1 MSAFIKLNKQ
11 DAFITPYTAHKTWS
25 ITNSQTG
32 SYGIQ
37 VYTAISS
44 SGAVFTKDATL
55 TTDNQ
60 YAELVYKNLKHLYYS
75 GVSGSHVPVSYY
87 ESYDQSTLY
96 ENTVR
101 YLPATAS
108 VFSIPKDIFGHAIK
122 PGTVSIESSG
132 SYQQYLSS
140 SFVSGGFIYA
150 PISNGFDIYDNGE
163 GILLDRNNNNVKVGD
178 IIYTHGQLI
187 ITDQETIS
195 DFNIVQHY
203 TIGFKSSYDVFT
215 HTYNC
220 RSNQSQLNFSQNP
233 TTYNNTLTSGSINS
247 NLTGSEFQPYV
258 TTVGLYNDAHELI
271 AIGKLGQPI
280 PKSQYIDTTFVVK
293 FDI

>member
-25 ITNSQTG
+25 IANDETG

-37 VYTAISS
+37 EYTALSS
-44 SGAVFTKDATL
+44 SGTIFPKEATL

-60 YAELVYKNLKHLYYS
+60 YAELVYRNLKHLYYS
-75 GVSGSHVPVSYY
+75 GISGSYTPISHY

-96 ENTVR
+96 DNTVR
-101 YLPATAS
+101 YLPTTAS
-108 VFSIPKDIFGHAIK
+108 VLSIPKDIFGHAIK
-122 PGTVSIESSG
+122 PGTVTIESSG
-132 SYQQYLSS
+132 SYEKYISS
-140 SFVSGGFIYA
+140 SFVSGGFIYE
-150 PISNGFDIYDNGE
+150 PSSDGFRIYDNGE
-163 GILLDRNNNNVKVGD
+163 GVLLDRSNGNVKVGD
-178 IIYTHGQLI
+178 IIYTHGQII

-195 DFNIVQHY
+195 DLGTVKHY

-247 NLTGSEFQPYV
+247 NITGSEFQPYV

-280 PKSQYIDTTFVVK
+280 PKSQYMDTTFVVK

>member
-25 ITNSQTG
+25 IANSQTG

-44 SGAVFTKDATL
+44 SGAVFTKDATV
-55 TTDNQ
+55 TTDDQ
-60 YAELVYKNLKHLYYS
+60 YAELVYRNLKHLYYS

-87 ESYDQSTLY
+87 ESYNQSTLY

-101 YLPATAS
+101 YLPASAS
-108 VFSIPKDIFGHAIK
+108 VVSIPKDIFGHALK
-122 PGTVSIESSG
+122 PGSITLNADDNSRYVS
-132 SYQQYLSS
+132 Q
-140 SFVSGGFIYA
+140 SFVSGGYLALSTID
-150 PISNGFDIYDNGE
+150 GFDIYDNGE
-163 GILLDRNNNNVKVGD
+163 GVLLDRNNNNHKVGD
-178 IIYTHGQLI
+178 VIYTHGQII
-187 ITDQETIS
+187 ITDQNTILELGE
-195 DFNIVQHY
+195 IEEY
-203 TIGFKSSYDVFT
+203 TINFRSSYNIYT

-233 TTYNNTLTSGSINS
+233 STYENSTVSGSIRDNV
-247 NLTGSEFQPYV
+247 TGSYFQPYV

-280 PKSQYIDTTFVVK
+280 PKSQYVDTTFVVK